1 MHCDAESQ
9 RFRSSFISEFV
20 SCIQHHCVLQN
31 YDESHLLKKNP
42 TYNKMLKIQK
52 GITHCFPLEFK
63 LVLAMRKYLLS
74 LSAAVRFRYMPTHHC
89 KSEGWCKL
97 YL

>member
-1 MHCDAESQ
+1 
-9 RFRSSFISEFV
+9 
-20 SCIQHHCVLQN
+20 
-31 YDESHLLKKNP
+31 
-42 TYNKMLKIQK
+42 MLKIQK

-74 LSAAVRFRYMPTHHC
+74 LSPAVRFRYMPTHHC